1 MSSVKSREATTPRFV
16 FPPWLNGGW
25 GMVGIIA
32 ILYSLIN
39 IAWTYFHWGGPQNV
53 TLLANL
59 FSFLPSLLAVAAAW
73 RVSAD
78 KKFSLHL
85 RRAWFILGLSFLMF
99 LIGNAVWAYLE
110 VVLEVEPFP
119 SIADIFYLAFYPLAI
134 WGLVAMP
141 TPLKNRRE
149 SLVLWL
155 DLLSVLTAA
164 TMFVGYFIILPTVAA
179 SGGDLLTQLVAPA
192 YPIGS
197 LFLTGAMLAVLYD
210 RTSADMRTV
219 LLLLFIGIAIF
230 LASDFTFGY
239 GSLIGT
245 YKVGGWTDAGW
256 NIAQLFFVLAAL
268 RQFHQEKG
276 IAEEPWWLTT
286 FNSFVRML
294 PFIAISLSYV
304 LVLYSVV
311 EKFDQLDVWL
321 LTGALLLTVFVI
333 GRQIISSAFVN
344 LPIRAKVILTFFLVS
359 ALSVGLVSLMSYLT
373 IRSNLRSSVE
383 INLKAQA
390 EGRAST
396 IAGLLAKQSE
406 ALESFVLS
414 REIQNQV
421 LEANAAY
428 ATDDVAVIWD
438 ELSKRDLAWKAA
450 AEGDPL
456 VQDVLNNAAADELHK
471 FRDNFPGYIDLLL
484 TDKYGAVLASTTRP
498 SGYDQ
503 SILSWW
509 QAAFHKGQGAI
520 YISQPILD
528 PATGSRNLVFAIP
541 VRAQIN
547 SDLVGI
553 LMATKGIEDLAQ
565 LLLIEGLEQK
575 VEYHLMLPTG
585 QMLTASDQFV
595 FLEQNTVEH
604 LRATAAANSAL
615 MSFEGSSQ
623 LVSQA
628 PVTPSDPEEAMA
640 YDSLNWILLAH
651 QDPGEAFAPLNTA
664 WRTVLLSTL
673 FVLLLTAGLAVVM
686 AQVLVA
692 PIARLTSVV
701 GRIGAGNLSAKV
713 EIESRDE
720 IGTLA
725 TTFNTMLDALTQTQK
740 ELEESGALYRSLV
753 NYSPDM
759 ILVHRDGRCLYINPA
774 GAEMLGAKSVNELI
788 GRPIL
793 ALLFPD
799 DRELEQQAIE
809 QTQAL
814 SQPTQ
819 LLQRKPRR
827 LDGTSFDAEFRSI
840 PISYAGRPAI
850 QIVMRDITERKL
862 AEAKIRNLLTE
873 VARQRGDLEI
883 RVQQRTSE
891 LNTLNLRLQDEL
903 SERQRLVQSL
913 SESQARF
920 QLLFES
926 SPDAI
931 LLVDPNDPAGSWPI
945 VDCNEAACTMNGYRR
960 EELIGQ
966 SIDILNTAPGT
977 PDERAA
983 YIDRIRQQGV
993 LHQEVLHRHKAGHL
1007 FPVEISSSLIA
1018 VEGRELVLGI
1028 DRDITARK
1036 QVEDALKQTKEL
1048 AEEANRAK
1056 SEFLSRMSHELR
1068 TPMNAILGFAQLL
1081 TMSHKDPLTP
1091 TQKERVR
1098 QIVKGGQHLLD
1109 LINEVLDISRIEAG
1123 RLQISP
1129 EPVSIRESIQE
1140 VLDLTMP
1147 LADDRHI
1154 QLHANL
1160 ATEAN
1165 PYAMA
1170 DRQRLKQILLNLL
1183 SNAVKYNYEGG
1194 SVLISC
1200 EKASRE
1206 RWRISVTDTGAG
1218 IAREN
1223 INRLFT
1229 PFERLAADT
1238 SNVEGTGLGLALAKR
1253 LVELMHG
1260 DIGVESTVGRGS
1272 TFWIEL
1278 PAAES
1283 QLARLQRTGGTAEL
1297 PVISALAGT
1306 ILYVEDNIANF
1317 ELIKQILADYE
1328 QVELLWATDPEQG
1341 MKLAYQYRPDLILL
1355 DLHLGGRDGAE
1366 VLNLL
1371 KQDAYISSVP
1381 VVIVSADATHE
1392 QVQRLLTM
1400 GATAYLTKPLDVK
1413 RFVQLVEELLKAEE
1427 G

>member
-1 MSSVKSREATTPRFV
+1 MSSVKPREASPRSV
-16 FPPWLNGGW
+16 LPPWLTGGW
-25 GMVGIIA
+25 GVVGIIA

-73 RVSAD
+73 RVAAD
-78 KKFSLHL
+78 KKFSFAL

-134 WGLVAMP
+134 WGLIAMP
-141 TPLKNRRE
+141 TPPQNRRE

-197 LFLTGAMLAVLYD
+197 LFLTGGMLAVLYY

-219 LLLLFIGIAIF
+219 FLLLFIGIAVF
-230 LASDFTFGY
+230 LASDFSFGY

-245 YKVGGWTDAGW
+245 YGVGGWTDAGW

-276 IAEEPWWLTT
+276 IAEEPWWLST

-294 PFIAISLSYV
+294 PVIAISLSYV

-321 LTGALLLTVFVI
+321 LAGALLLTVLVI
-333 GRQIISSAFVN
+333 CRQIISFTFVN

-359 ALSVGLVSLMSYLT
+359 ALSVSLVSLMSYLT
-373 IRSNLRSSVE
+373 IRSNLQSTVE
-383 INLKAQA
+383 INLRAQA
-390 EGRAST
+390 QGRAST

-414 REIQNQV
+414 NEIQNHV
-421 LEANAAY
+421 VTADAAY
-428 ATDDVAVIWD
+428 AIDDVAVIWD
-438 ELSKRDLAWKAA
+438 ELSQRDLAWKAA
-450 AEGDPL
+450 ADSDPL
-456 VQDVLNNAAADELHK
+456 VQDVLHNTAADELHK

-484 TDKYGAVLASTTRP
+484 TDKYGALLAATTRP

-503 SILSWW
+503 SILNWW
-509 QAAFHKGQGAI
+509 QSAFHEGQGAI

-528 PATGSRNLVFAIP
+528 PATGSRHLVFAIP
-541 VRAQIN
+541 VRAQIS
-547 SDLVGI
+547 SDLVGV
-553 LMATKGIEDLAQ
+553 LMATKGLEELAQ
-565 LLLIEGLEQK
+565 LLVIEGLEQK

-585 QMLTASDQFV
+585 QMLTAGDQFL
-595 FLEQNTVEH
+595 FLEPNTVEQ
-604 LRATAAANSAL
+604 LRATADANSTL
-615 MSFEGSSQ
+615 MNFEGSSQ

-628 PVTPSDPEEAMA
+628 PVTPSDPEEVMA
-640 YDSLNWILLAH
+640 FDSLNWMLLAH
-651 QDPGEAFAPLNTA
+651 QDPDEAFAPLNAA

-673 FVLLLTAGLAVVM
+673 FVLLLTAGLAVVL

-692 PIARLTSVV
+692 PISRLTAVA
-701 GRIGAGNLSAKV
+701 GRIGAGNLSAKA
-713 EIESRDE
+713 EIESHDE

-725 TTFNTMLDALTQTQK
+725 TTFNTMLDTLTQTQK
-740 ELEESGALYRSLV
+740 ELQESGALYRSLV

-759 ILVHRDGRCLYINPA
+759 ILVHREGRCLYLNPA

-793 ALLFPD
+793 ALLFPE
-799 DRELEQQAIE
+799 DRELEEQANQQ
-809 QTQAL
+809 TSAL
-814 SQPTQ
+814 SERTQ

-827 LDGTSFDAEFRSI
+827 LDGTTFDAEFRAI
-840 PISYAGRPAI
+840 PISYAGQPAI

-862 AEAKIRNLLTE
+862 AEDKIRNLLTE

-920 QLLFES
+920 RLLFEA

-931 LLVDPNDPAGSWPI
+931 LLVDPNDPDHSWPI
-945 VDCNEAACTMNGYRR
+945 VDCNEAACAMNGYSR

-966 SIDILNTAPGT
+966 SIDILNTTPGT
-977 PDERAA
+977 PAERAT
-983 YIDRIRQQGV
+983 YLDRIRRQGV
-993 LHQEVLHRHKAGHL
+993 LHQDVLHRHKAGHL
-1007 FPVEISSSLIA
+1007 FPVEISSSLIT

-1028 DRDITARK
+1028 DRDITERK
-1036 QVEDALKQTKEL
+1036 QVEEALNRTKEI
-1048 AEEANRAK
+1048 AEEASRSK

-1081 TMSHKDPLTP
+1081 T
-1091 TQKERVR
+1091 
-1098 QIVKGGQHLLD
+1098 
-1109 LINEVLDISRIEAG
+1109 
-1123 RLQISP
+1123 
-1129 EPVSIRESIQE
+1129 
-1140 VLDLTMP
+1140 
-1147 LADDRHI
+1147 
-1154 QLHANL
+1154 
-1160 ATEAN
+1160 
-1165 PYAMA
+1165 
-1170 DRQRLKQILLNLL
+1170 
-1183 SNAVKYNYEGG
+1183 
-1194 SVLISC
+1194 
-1200 EKASRE
+1200 
-1206 RWRISVTDTGAG
+1206 
-1218 IAREN
+1218 
-1223 INRLFT
+1223 
-1229 PFERLAADT
+1229 
-1238 SNVEGTGLGLALAKR
+1238 
-1253 LVELMHG
+1253 
-1260 DIGVESTVGRGS
+1260 
-1272 TFWIEL
+1272 
-1278 PAAES
+1278 
-1283 QLARLQRTGGTAEL
+1283 
-1297 PVISALAGT
+1297 
-1306 ILYVEDNIANF
+1306 
-1317 ELIKQILADYE
+1317 
-1328 QVELLWATDPEQG
+1328 
-1341 MKLAYQYRPDLILL
+1341 
-1355 DLHLGGRDGAE
+1355 
-1366 VLNLL
+1366 
-1371 KQDAYISSVP
+1371 
-1381 VVIVSADATHE
+1381 
-1392 QVQRLLTM
+1392 
-1400 GATAYLTKPLDVK
+1400 
-1413 RFVQLVEELLKAEE
+1413 
-1427 G
+1427 